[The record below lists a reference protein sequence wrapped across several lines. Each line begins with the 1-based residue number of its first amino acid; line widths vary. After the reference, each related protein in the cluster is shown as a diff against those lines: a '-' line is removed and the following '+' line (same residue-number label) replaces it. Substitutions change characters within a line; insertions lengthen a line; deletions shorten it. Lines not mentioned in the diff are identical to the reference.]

1 MPAAAGAHCA
11 PGVSAPVLNCTA
23 CCLPFRALNMQEWC
37 QYTAKGTNEDD
48 VQVTS
53 VAGNHLW
60 PIAEPTAKA
69 AWLQEVAVALKE
81 AL

>member
-1 MPAAAGAHCA
+1 LADLFGSSMP
-11 PGVSAPVLNCTA
+11 L
-23 CCLPFRALNMQEWC
+23 QEWSH
-37 QYTAKGTNEDD
+37 YTLNGADD

-69 AWLQEVAVALKE
+69 AWLQEVAAALKE
-81 AL
+81 ALV